1 MILKEPGLWRHTSS
15 MLNREAQ
22 MTMAATHV
30 MEMAALRVASSMPIA
45 RSPRS
50 TLGHAGLM
58 PREPSA
64 RARSRAV
71 SSAGMDG
78 GTCSCGGQ
86 LSQENAVRSS
96 SEIIGAIGGLPFPR
110 AAPELR
116 EASPELALPTS
127 SPACPSKRQAGLS
140 FAHSPAS
147 HPCPFGYTLTG
158 QMGATD
164 CDKIRAIYCDR

>member
-22 MTMAATHV
+22 MTTAAAHV
-30 MEMAALRVASSMPIA
+30 MEMAALRVTSSMPIA
-45 RSPRS
+45 RSPRP

-96 SEIIGAIGGLPFPR
+96 SEVIGAIGGLPFPR
-110 AAPELR
+110 TA

-147 HPCPFGYTLTG
+147 HPCPFGYTPEDSGRVAQTHVRTG
-158 QMGATD
+158 
-164 CDKIRAIYCDR
+164 